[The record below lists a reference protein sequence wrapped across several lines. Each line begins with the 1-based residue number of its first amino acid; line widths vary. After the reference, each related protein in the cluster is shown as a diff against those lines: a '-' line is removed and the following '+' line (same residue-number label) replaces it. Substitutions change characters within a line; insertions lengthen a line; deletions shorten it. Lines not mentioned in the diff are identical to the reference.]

1 MRAGRAR
8 VQEMRPSPRRVG
20 MAQQV
25 VSAWR
30 TLQHCFQLVVRDGAG
45 SIFVEF
51 VEGDPAALNLLIR
64 EGLL

>member
-1 MRAGRAR
+1 
-8 VQEMRPSPRRVG
+8 MRPSPRRVG